1 MRNQGWQITK
11 VDGVIGAGS
20 LTPSTTKDALKAF
33 LLMLSDTENRVV
45 SEIQTL
51 KSSVS
56 CDQELNGGDHAGV
69 GDEIEEAGN
78 VSLKKDKVVRGV
90 NVL

>member
-11 VDGVIGAGS
+11 VDGVIRAGS

-45 SEIQTL
+45 SKIQAL

-56 CDQELNGGDHAGV
+56 CDQKLHGGDHAGV
-69 GDEIEEAGN
+69 GDEIEEAGD
-78 VSLKKDKVVRGV
+78 VLLKKDKVVRGV
-90 NVL
+90 IVL